1 MTVLRPTRAAALL
14 FATGLLV
21 SCSGTADD
29 GPEGTP
35 ATSAEAS
42 SPAEDSAGAD
52 EAEASTGPG
61 AGSETTE
68 ATASGQPAAGAE
80 FEPLDLAVT
89 APREVVTLE
98 DGTLLISDQIGVVHV
113 VGPDG
118 TARAEPLLDVSGS
131 ITTPDR
137 GALES
142 GLAGFA
148 LAPDFAETGHV
159 YTTTTH
165 SPSDIEEDLPQG
177 TRSVNILS
185 RWTVDTK
192 TLVADQSSEER
203 LLVLPS
209 IDADHVGGEI
219 VFDDDG
225 LLYTALGAPSRHE
238 TAQDPQSYPGSVLRI
253 DPTPAEG
260 EISADRPYGIPED
273 NPFADGQ
280 EGLPEVYS
288 YGYRNPWRLSW
299 DAEHGLLV
307 GEAMSRDKDQQVG
320 QPEPGDNAG
329 YPEVSGSCWED
340 GEVAQACRET
350 EGGSPIAPP
359 VLEYGPEVGEILSGV
374 VVPPA
379 GDLAG
384 QVIVADWLGRVLVAT
399 PGEAPWDFETLT
411 EGSELVGRGGY
422 LWDLDAEADGALY
435 ALVAGR
441 SMAPESGAVFR
452 LVPPA

>member
-1 MTVLRPTRAAALL
+1 MTALRLTRAATLL
-14 FATGLLV
+14 LAAGLLT
-21 SCSGTADD
+21 SCSDEADD
-29 GPEGTP
+29 GQDGSP
-35 ATSAEAS
+35 ATSAEAP
-42 SPAEDSAGAD
+42 SPTEGSAGAD
-52 EAEASTGPG
+52 DAEA
-61 AGSETTE
+61 TT
-68 ATASGQPAAGAE
+68 AAQPSSDAE

-98 DGTLLISDQIGVVHV
+98 DGTLLISDQVGVVHV
-113 VGPDG
+113 VDADG
-118 TARAEPLLDVSGS
+118 QARQEPLLDVQES
-131 ITTPDR
+131 IASPSR
-137 GALES
+137 RALEA

-148 LAPDFAETGHV
+148 LAPDFATSGQI
-159 YTTTTH
+159 YTLTSH
-165 SPSDIEEDLPQG
+165 SPSDVEEDLPQG

-185 RWTVDTK
+185 RWTVDTE
-192 TLVADQSSEER
+192 TLVADPSSQER

-209 IDADHVGGEI
+209 LDADHVAGEI

-225 LLYTALGAPSRHE
+225 LLYTALGAPSGHE
-238 TAQDPQSYPGSVLRI
+238 AAQDPQSYAGSVLRI

-260 EISADRPYGIPED
+260 EASADRPYGIPAD

-374 VVPPA
+374 AVPPA

-411 EGSELVGRGGY
+411 EGAELVGHGGN
-422 LWDLDAEADGALY
+422 LWDLDAEPDGAVY

-452 LVPPA
+452 LVPAA